1 MTLLAGRSCLAV
13 HPHISS
19 LRFWRAAAAATVN
32 CHGCGQSEL
41 QFGQVN
47 HVSTVARAS
56 LVAPDAASLVHRA
69 IVRMILSVSLCRNL
83 GLSFTRFLK
92 LFAFSE
98 ISCIRRH
105 LPPIQFVDE
114 VRTILYNRVLAVMI
128 RSSRPHCRQK
138 KRLILESD
146 DCGSK
151 LARDGE
157 HCTEQERN
165 VNGIGHWYRVSVLDF
180 RSGCPP

>member
-1 MTLLAGRSCLAV
+1 MLMEKNMLFLEAWQAFHHATT
-13 HPHISS
+13 ISPICDE
-19 LRFWRAAAAATVN
+19 LVN
-32 CHGCGQSEL
+32 
-41 QFGQVN
+41 
-47 HVSTVARAS
+47 
-56 LVAPDAASLVHRA
+56 P
-69 IVRMILSVSLCRNL
+69 CRNL